1 MFIIAHGNNYK
12 KFFPSFSANLPKKRM
27 MEEHLREQVE
37 QIREVFS
44 YIHRFKDSLFVL
56 RIHSGLMDH
65 PQLPQLISDLALLHE
80 NGIHI
85 IIVPGARKQ
94 IDQILDAHN
103 VDTNDCRGVRLSS
116 AEAIP
121 FIKMAA
127 FDVCNRIMTLL
138 SARGKN
144 ALIGNWV
151 KARSLGVI
159 DGVDYQFTGAVGKVQ
174 TDSIAKALNE
184 GYIPIFPCIGW
195 NDTGD
200 AYNISSDELAGS
212 LSISLK
218 SRKLFFIQ
226 SKTAFQQADLKIP
239 SGLSREE
246 GGRISKLTVEKASI
260 LLQQNPEMQ
269 DISVLSHA
277 LKAAESGVD
286 RVHIVNGTIEGVILK
301 EIFSNLGIGSM
312 VFANIYEKIRSMQL
326 EDIPGVLSLMAPLI
340 DKGLLVSRS
349 RRELE
354 EKSKDYVVY
363 AVDDILHGT
372 AALHLYENDQAE
384 IAGLAVDSQYIKLQI
399 GQKLVRFLI
408 EKAEKEGLKKVFVL
422 TTQAYDWFLK
432 LGFKPGSV
440 EDLPASKQKNY
451 NRDRNSRI
459 LIYTCS
465 T

>member
-1 MFIIAHGNNYK
+1 
-12 KFFPSFSANLPKKRM
+12 

-56 RIHSGLMDH
+56 RIHSALMDH

-94 IDQILDAHN
+94 IDKILKAHD
-103 VDTNDCRGVRLSS
+103 VETSDCRGVRLSS

-159 DGVDYQFTGAVGKVQ
+159 EGVDYQFTGVVGKVQ
-174 TDSIAKALNE
+174 TESISKALNE

-218 SRKLFFIQ
+218 SKKLFFIENRTALLQ
-226 SKTAFQQADLKIP
+226 SELILP
-239 SGLSREE
+239 PGLNREE
-246 GGRISKLTVEKASI
+246 EGRISKLTVEKAAA
-260 LLQQNPEMQ
+260 LLEANPEMVEFP
-269 DISVLSHA
+269 VLRHA

-301 EIFSNLGIGSM
+301 EIFSNLGIGTM
-312 VFANIYEKIRSMQL
+312 VFANIYEKVRSMQF

-349 RRELE
+349 RKELE
-354 EKSKDYVVY
+354 ERYRDYVVY

-372 AALHLYENDQAE
+372 AALHLFEDKQAE
-384 IAGLAVDSQYIKLQI
+384 IAGLAVDSPYIKLQI
-399 GQKLVRFLI
+399 GQKLVSYLL

-432 LGFKPGSV
+432 LGFKPGTI
-440 EDLPASKQKNY
+440 EDLPASKKENY

-459 LIYTCS
+459 LIYTCNN
-465 T
+465 